1 MMCEHMTN
9 VCMFKFTVFWRCV
22 FSADLN
28 SWNYVPSLSLC
39 HFSVPFLVSQHK
51 CMYLCKIKSKNSMY
65 YIFRCWRRFVRLR
78 RTTFSLT
85 KSYNDLEISLESV
98 RSMPFEKL
106 ALQME
111 SANTIQT
118 VKALLDRFESRLMI
132 SHAATPTRSLSNL
145 ENIDN
150 LLMRVTSPKR
160 RGNTNNRGVNRVG
173 SIREGAQRQVK
184 LSRYLVRVVLCAYMI
199 LGHPDA
205 VFSEKG
211 EHEIALAESAATFV
225 QEFELLIKIISD
237 GPTHTTQGGTNS
249 SAPNQL
255 TFRSQLETFDRSWC
269 SYLYSFVAWKVKDA
283 KLLEEDLVKAASQLE
298 VSMMQ
303 NCKLTP
309 EGDNGSL
316 SHDMKAIQK
325 QVLYLAQLFLGI
337 FC

>member
-1 MMCEHMTN
+1 M
-9 VCMFKFTVFWRCV
+9 
-22 FSADLN
+22 
-28 SWNYVPSLSLC
+28 
-39 HFSVPFLVSQHK
+39 
-51 CMYLCKIKSKNSMY
+51 
-65 YIFRCWRRFVRLR
+65 RLR